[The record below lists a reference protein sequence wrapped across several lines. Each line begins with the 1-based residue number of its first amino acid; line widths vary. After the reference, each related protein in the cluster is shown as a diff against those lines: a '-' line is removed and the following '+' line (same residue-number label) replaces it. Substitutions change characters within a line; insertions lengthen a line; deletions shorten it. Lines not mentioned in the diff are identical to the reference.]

1 MPAAFLFLG
10 LNYRLQAANSP
21 MTARRRNS
29 KRKTDEKLWRDI
41 DLSGKLWRSQSD
53 QSNAGLSHDRRE
65 TRNRFAHS
73 CGRPVRFSPNNLPTM
88 TDNKGRE
95 YCLIVEGAYLTES
108 EAEHA
113 LRDPFIED
121 WVEEHGHFKIH
132 NMDDIQVTPGVT
144 LGSLGVVELDE
155 RIFEIASADPDHP
168 LTEHK
173 AKGVAEA
180 LRRQDMFD
188 EINVELREGEPA

>member
-1 MPAAFLFLG
+1 MFSVHLRAGALTFPEKNSGVNRRPGGKVGGTKTGWQPLFVAGLCNDCQENRKTPPA
-10 LNYRLQAANSP
+10 RKP
-21 MTARRRNS
+21 RTARPLLGPTS
-29 KRKTDEKLWRDI
+29 FL
-41 DLSGKLWRSQSD
+41 
-53 QSNAGLSHDRRE
+53 
-65 TRNRFAHS
+65 
-73 CGRPVRFSPNNLPTM
+73 TM

-95 YCLIVEGAYLTES
+95 YCLIVEGAYLTEG

-121 WVEEHGHFKIH
+121 WVEQTGHFKIH
-132 NMDDIQVTPGVT
+132 NMNDIQVTPGVT
-144 LGSLGVVELDE
+144 LGSLGVVMLDD
-155 RIFEIASADPDHP
+155 RVFEIASVDPEHP

-188 EINVELREGEPA
+188 EVNVEPREEELSGASEQ

>member
-1 MPAAFLFLG
+1 
-10 LNYRLQAANSP
+10 
-21 MTARRRNS
+21 MT
-29 KRKTDEKLWRDI
+29 E
-41 DLSGKLWRSQSD
+41 
-53 QSNAGLSHDRRE
+53 
-65 TRNRFAHS
+65 
-73 CGRPVRFSPNNLPTM
+73 
-88 TDNKGRE
+88 NKGRE
-95 YCLIVEGAYLTES
+95 FCLIVEGAYLTEG

-121 WVEEHGHFKIH
+121 WVEQHGNFKIN

-155 RIFEIASADPDHP
+155 RVFEIASVDPNHP

-180 LRRQDMFD
+180 LRRHDMFD
-188 EINVELREGEPA
+188 EVNVETREEDAPADEA

>member
-1 MPAAFLFLG
+1 
-10 LNYRLQAANSP
+10 
-21 MTARRRNS
+21 MTEN
-29 KRKTDEKLWRDI
+29 KV
-41 DLSGKLWRSQSD
+41 
-53 QSNAGLSHDRRE
+53 RE
-65 TRNRFAHS
+65 F
-73 CGRPVRFSPNNLPTM
+73 
-88 TDNKGRE
+88 
-95 YCLIVEGAYLTES
+95 YLIVEGAYLTEG

-121 WVEEHGHFKIH
+121 WVEQHGNFKIH

-155 RIFEIASADPDHP
+155 RIFEIASVDADHP

-188 EINVELREGEPA
+188 EISVEPREEELAAE